1 MARSVPPA
9 GDRPADVG
17 PGEELVVADDQ
28 RRRVGH
34 VEARP
39 DPADGQVEPARPRD
53 LGVGEDLAES
63 LDLGRVVAGDQDPVA
78 AGGAVELGLDLGQ
91 LAREPLDALD
101 PEVAGRLLRAGGERR
116 EGGRG
121 MPDQASEGALDREE
135 PAGVVDPA
143 EVVAAL
149 LAEVVGLD
157 ERDPGPLGE
166 DVGDVAEVAG
176 VAVERGAG
184 GQCDRVP
191 SVANAWV
198 SGSKGRIDSTSSP
211 KNSTRTGSVESTGK
225 MSRSATAEA
234 ELAGDL
240 DDLDPAHRPLGEPGG
255 QLLDGDRVADP
266 DRARA
271 CARTSRVGTGCNSAW
286 KARRRTGGRCAC
298 HPLDDPEPSAGNL
311 VGGAGLARQMVPGGE
326 DLGDDPGEGRQVVAE
341 VVDVTDVR
349 QHEHERLGVEPQR
362 RRRQRGGRTPV
373 LSIVAPWPFWSD
385 ASTSGN
391 PEARWMTRVKSF
403 SSRIVVEE
411 VVETLG
417 MAGGTTP

>member
-1 MARSVPPA
+1 MARLSYRRRVT
-9 GDRPADVG
+9 GPADVG

-101 PEVAGRLLRAGGERR
+101 PEVAGRLQRVGGERR
-116 EGGRG
+116 EGDRG
-121 MPDQASEGALDREE
+121 MPDQPGEGALDREE

-157 ERDPGPLGE
+157 QRDPGPLGE
-166 DVGDVAEVAG
+166 DVGDVAEVAR

-184 GQCDRVP
+184 GQRDRVP
-191 SVANAWV
+191 AVARALGLRV
-198 SGSKGRIDSTSSP
+198 EGADRLDVVAEELDPDRLGRVGGED
-211 KNSTRTGSVESTGK
+211 VED
-225 MSRSATAEA
+225 AAAEA

-240 DDLDPAHRPLGEPGG
+240 DDLDPTHRPLGEPGG

-266 DRARA
+266 DRAASA
-271 CARTSRVGTGCNSAW
+271 CARTSRVGTGCNSA
-286 KARRRTGGRCAC
+286 
-298 HPLDDPEPSAGNL
+298 
-311 VGGAGLARQMVPGGE
+311 
-326 DLGDDPGEGRQVVAE
+326 
-341 VVDVTDVR
+341 
-349 QHEHERLGVEPQR
+349 
-362 RRRQRGGRTPV
+362 
-373 LSIVAPWPFWSD
+373 
-385 ASTSGN
+385 
-391 PEARWMTRVKSF
+391 
-403 SSRIVVEE
+403 
-411 VVETLG
+411 
-417 MAGGTTP
+417 